1 MLIYI
6 LINFFSSSI
15 ILFSIK
21 LVSWFCLLTTICLL
35 HQVLIYILINLFSS
49 SIILFSIKLVS
60 WFCLLTTIC
69 PLHQVLIYILINLF
83 SSSIILFS
91 IKLVS
96 WFCLLTTIL
105 SSSPSAD
112 LHINKHFLKFHH
124 TIFNKTCQLILPFNH
139 NLSSSPS
146 ADLHINKLFLK
157 FHHTIFNKTCQ
168 LILPFN
174 HNLSSSPSAAA
185 VAVSRAPYGRG
196 SGLIWLDDVACQ
208 GSETSILQ
216 CQHNAWGTNNCQHSE
231 DVGVVCTDSE
241 YVVSSNGITA
251 PLSSS
256 CFSSMVTTV
265 SEFKK

>member
-6 LINFFSSSI
+6 LINIFSSSI

-35 HQVLIYILINLFSS
+35 HQVLIYILIN
-49 SIILFSIKLVS
+49 I
-60 WFCLLTTIC
+60 
-69 PLHQVLIYILINLF
+69 
-83 SSSIILFS
+83 
-91 IKLVS
+91 
-96 WFCLLTTIL
+96 
-105 SSSPSAD
+105 
-112 LHINKHFLKFHH
+112 FLKFHH

-185 VAVSRAPYGRG
+185 VAVSRGPLWTGKWTDLAGWRGVSGFGDVHPAVSAQRVGDQQLSAQRGRG
-196 SGLIWLDDVACQ
+196 GHLHRQWVRR
-208 GSETSILQ
+208 
-216 CQHNAWGTNNCQHSE
+216 
-231 DVGVVCTDSE
+231 VV
-241 YVVSSNGITA
+241 
-251 PLSSS
+251 
-256 CFSSMVTTV
+256 
-265 SEFKK
+265 